1 MGETVVDPDCRLT
14 LPELAVVVV
23 SKAELISST
32 VLEASVAAFLFAV
45 AVAAFSLASRIFA
58 LASAIISSGLEVDP
72 GDEVVVGG
80 SEEDETASHSSSM
93 VAAPDVTNLKQYSF
107 SGMPSLE
114 YQC

>member
-1 MGETVVDPDCRLT
+1 M
-14 LPELAVVVV
+14 
-23 SKAELISST
+23 ISST
-32 VLEASVAAFLFAV
+32 VLTASVAAFLFSV

-58 LASAIISSGLEVDP
+58 LDAAIISSGLKVDP

-93 VAAPDVTNLKQYSF
+93 VAAPDVTYLKQYSF